1 MANNTFFGAWNP
13 GTMVL
18 PDTTDLDFGAWF
30 ISETGTIDD
39 TTYKKG
45 DWLIYICEAR
55 GTLSERSLWRMTNGV
70 VLFNLDN
77 HQNVPTSGY
86 YTKIRLDNAGNIID
100 AGDLEYDDLPKEA
113 TDKFDL
119 LTDDNIKKNIIEV
132 LQTIFQSDTLNP
144 IQLEYDDV
152 TGKISAQLKLDEET
166 IGLNEFGQLQAMGV
180 AESDGSSTATVEFDT
195 TKIDELEAKITEI
208 ENAIT
213 SLEPIEGDGIK
224 IETVPGGRIFG
235 LNLDGDSISI
245 NAYGQLCVNPNIFSE
260 YAPNGEGGS
269 GCANHEH
276 DVSDISGLT
285 EYIDNYISNVNIL
298 TQLQDNLAD
307 LVDGT
312 TIQINSSGQLTAI
325 AAAVGKHQHSMSDI
339 TDLDPEKA
347 DVWASQQ
354 YLHAKNSNE
363 DFNDGAVVMGNL
375 TIGEI
380 LISFNQLLQKH
391 ADKISQTANSV
402 GKIEPAEPNNIFE
415 AGIEAIYDAATELY
429 DTETGKMV
437 KCLPVLKV
445 KTSQIV
451 KYFGCYLNV
460 YIDGS
465 KVDTLNVFSHD
476 GWDFNVG
483 VVGNFNI
490 TYFGDAY
497 PDAKSFQGFY
507 NGYKVEF
514 SYSGLSEGYHNVR
527 FETVDVTSK
536 ETIQSES
543 ISVPVFET
551 VTPQITFSAFNPLS
565 SNKYVSGIKAYE
577 GDGVITATIEAQCY
591 KTRFAPLNQF
601 TVKDS
606 LNSEKDFESLTF
618 ENGKA
623 ILEYTTGITSDF
635 NGKFT
640 ITAKC
645 RNEIGTESAEVKA
658 TTDYVN
664 FDTTKLEK
672 YRVISD
678 TSYTPNGD
686 GSIVTFSDYPSAT
699 ALLDKYNDEA
709 QIVDDVA
716 KVNFV
721 NYKTSGIGPDYSNKP
736 AKQYITLKFE
746 LPKKINNFY
755 FDLLDGEKQEL
766 AENINGTKK
775 NIEIYA
781 AMSQNTTVQ
790 KWLNCNEPWIGY
802 GNAGE
807 EYLYNALD
815 LYRSDKV
822 RRYVTLGVRPTMV
835 AGYLFIKIGFYNSI
849 DLETLVESIEESLN
863 ERI

>member
-1 MANNTFFGAWNP
+1 MAINTFFGAWNP
-13 GTMVL
+13 TTNVL
-18 PDTTDLDFGAWF
+18 PDTVDLDFGAWF

-39 TTYKKG
+39 ITYNKG

-55 GTLSERSLWRMTNGV
+55 GTLNERSLWRMTNGV

-77 HQNVPTSGY
+77 HQNVPEPGY
-86 YTKIRLDNAGNIID
+86 YTKVRLDNAGNIID

-113 TDKFDL
+113 TDKFNL
-119 LTDDNIKKNIIEV
+119 LSDDNIKKNVIEIFK
-132 LQTIFQSDTLNP
+132 TIFQNDVLNP
-144 IQLEYDDV
+144 VQFEYDSN

-166 IGLNEFGQLQAMGV
+166 IGINEFGQL
-180 AESDGSSTATVEFDT
+180 
-195 TKIDELEAKITEI
+195 K
-208 ENAIT
+208 AI
-213 SLEPIEGDGIK
+213 GA
-224 IETVPGGRIFG
+224 VP
-235 LNLDGDSISI
+235 D
-245 NAYGQLCVNPNIFSE
+245 
-260 YAPNGEGGS
+260 GEGGS
-269 GCANHEH
+269 GCANHEY
-276 DVSDISGLT
+276 DVSDIKGLP
-285 EYIDNYISNVNIL
+285 EYINNYISNVNIL
-298 TQLQDNLAD
+298 TQLQDNLSN
-307 LVDGT
+307 LIDGI

-325 AAAVGKHQHSMSDI
+325 ASAVGKHQHSMSDI

-354 YLHAKNSNE
+354 YLHAKNDNE

-380 LISFNQLLQKH
+380 LISFNQLLKKQ
-391 ADKISQTANSV
+391 ADKIFQTENLI
-402 GKIEPAEPNNIFE
+402 GKIEPVEPNNIFE
-415 AGIEAIYDAATELY
+415 AGIEAVHTTATELY
-429 DTETGKMV
+429 DIEARKMV

-445 KTSQIV
+445 KTSKIV

-460 YIDGS
+460 YIDNE
-465 KVDTLNVFSHD
+465 KVDTLKVFSHD

-483 VVGNFNI
+483 TVGNFNI

-507 NGYKVEF
+507 QGFMVEF
-514 SYSGLSEGYHNVR
+514 SYSGLSEGYHTVR
-527 FETVDVTSK
+527 FETVDVTSQ

-551 VTPQITFSAFNPLS
+551 VTPQITFADYDTLP
-565 SNKYVSGIKAYE
+565 SNKYVSGVKAYE

-591 KTRFAPLNQF
+591 KSRFAPLNQF
-601 TVKDS
+601 TIKDS

-645 RNEIGTESAEVKA
+645 RNEIGTESVEVKA
-658 TTDYVN
+658 STDYIN
-664 FDTTKLEK
+664 FDTSKLEK
-672 YRVISD
+672 YRVIDD
-678 TSYTPNGD
+678 TNYIPNGD
-686 GSIVTFSDYPSAT
+686 GSVVTFSDYSSAT
-699 ALLDKYNDEA
+699 ALVDKYINEA
-709 QIVDDVA
+709 QIRDDVVYA
-716 KVNFV
+716 TFN
-721 NYKTSGIGPDYSNKP
+721 NYKPSGIGPDYSNKP

-755 FDLLDGEKQEL
+755 FDLVDGEKQEFS
-766 AENINGTKK
+766 ENINGTKK

-802 GNAGE
+802 GNSSKD
-807 EYLYNALD
+807 YLYNALD
-815 LYRSDKV
+815 LYRSNKI
-822 RRYVTLGVRPTMV
+822 RRYVTLGVRPPMV
-835 AGYLFIKIGFYNSI
+835 AGYLFIKIGFYTSI
-849 DLETLVESIEESLN
+849 DLKTLVESIEESLN

>member
-1 MANNTFFGAWNP
+1 MAINTFFGAWNP
-13 GTMVL
+13 TTNVL
-18 PDTTDLDFGAWF
+18 PDTVDLDFGAWF

-39 TTYKKG
+39 TTYNKG

-55 GTLSERSLWRMTNGV
+55 GTLNERSLWRMTNGV

-77 HQNVPTSGY
+77 HQNVPEPGY
-86 YTKIRLDNAGNIID
+86 YTKVRLDNAGNIID

-113 TDKFDL
+113 TDKFNL
-119 LTDDNIKKNIIEV
+119 LSDDNIKKNVIEIFK
-132 LQTIFQSDTLNP
+132 TIFQNDVLNP
-144 IQLEYDDV
+144 VQFEYDSN

-166 IGLNEFGQLQAMGV
+166 IGVNEFGQLKAMGV
-180 AESDGSSTATVEFDT
+180 ASD
-195 TKIDELEAKITEI
+195 
-208 ENAIT
+208 
-213 SLEPIEGDGIK
+213 
-224 IETVPGGRIFG
+224 
-235 LNLDGDSISI
+235 
-245 NAYGQLCVNPNIFSE
+245 
-260 YAPNGEGGS
+260 GEGGS

-276 DVSDISGLT
+276 DVSDISGLP
-285 EYIDNYISNVNIL
+285 EYINNYISNVNIL
-298 TQLQDNLAD
+298 TQLQDNLSN
-307 LVDGT
+307 LVDGV

-325 AAAVGKHQHSMSDI
+325 ASAVGKHHHTMSDI
-339 TDLDPEKA
+339 TDLDPAKA

-354 YLHAKNSNE
+354 YLHAKNNNE

-380 LISFNQLLQKH
+380 LISFNQLLKKQ
-391 ADKISQTANSV
+391 ADKIFQTANSI
-402 GKIEPAEPNNIFE
+402 GKIEPVEPNNIFE
-415 AGIEAIYDAATELY
+415 AGIEAVYTTATELY
-429 DTETGKMV
+429 DIETGKTV

-445 KTSQIV
+445 KTSKIV

-460 YIDGS
+460 YIDNE
-465 KVDTLNVFSHD
+465 KVDTLKVFSHD

-483 VVGNFNI
+483 TVGNFDI

-507 NGYKVEF
+507 KGFMVEF
-514 SYSGLSEGYHNVR
+514 SYSGLSEGYHTVR
-527 FETVDVTSK
+527 FETVDVTSQ

-551 VTPQITFSAFNPLS
+551 VTPQITFTDYDTLPP
-565 SNKYVSGIKAYE
+565 NKYVSGVKAYE

-591 KTRFAPLNQF
+591 KSRFAPLNQF
-601 TVKDS
+601 TIKDS

-623 ILEYTTGITSDF
+623 ILNYTTGITSDF

-645 RNEIGTESAEVKA
+645 RNEIGTESVEVKA
-658 TTDYVN
+658 STDHIN
-664 FDTTKLEK
+664 FDTSKLEK
-672 YRVISD
+672 YRVIDD
-678 TSYTPNGD
+678 TNYIPNGD
-686 GSIVTFSDYPSAT
+686 GSIVTFSDYSSAT
-699 ALLDKYNDEA
+699 ALVDKYINEA
-709 QIVDDVA
+709 QIRNDVVYA
-716 KVNFV
+716 TFT
-721 NYKTSGIGPDYSNKP
+721 NYKPSGIGPDYSNKP

-755 FDLLDGEKQEL
+755 FDLVDGKKQEFS
-766 AENINGTKK
+766 ENINGTKK

-802 GNAGE
+802 GNSGE
-807 EYLYNALD
+807 NYLYNALD
-815 LYRSDKV
+815 LYRSDKI
-822 RRYVTLGVRPTMV
+822 RRYVTLGVRPPMV
-835 AGYLFIKIGFYNSI
+835 AGYLFIKIGFYTSI
-849 DLETLVESIEESLN
+849 DLKTLVESIEESLN

>member
-1 MANNTFFGAWNP
+1 MAINTFFGAWNP
-13 GTMVL
+13 TTNVL
-18 PDTTDLDFGAWF
+18 PDTVDLDFGAWF

-39 TTYKKG
+39 ITYNKG

-55 GTLSERSLWRMTNGV
+55 GTLNERSLWRMTNGV

-77 HQNVPTSGY
+77 HQNVPEPGY
-86 YTKIRLDNAGNIID
+86 YTKVRLDNAGNIID

-113 TDKFDL
+113 TDKFNL
-119 LTDDNIKKNIIEV
+119 LSDDNIKKNVIEIFK
-132 LQTIFQSDTLNP
+132 TIFQNDVLNP
-144 IQLEYDDV
+144 VQFEYDSN

-166 IGLNEFGQLQAMGV
+166 IGVNEFGQLKAIGAV
-180 AESDGSSTATVEFDT
+180 SD
-195 TKIDELEAKITEI
+195 
-208 ENAIT
+208 
-213 SLEPIEGDGIK
+213 
-224 IETVPGGRIFG
+224 
-235 LNLDGDSISI
+235 
-245 NAYGQLCVNPNIFSE
+245 
-260 YAPNGEGGS
+260 GEGGS
-269 GCANHEH
+269 GCANHEY
-276 DVSDISGLT
+276 DVSDIKGLP
-285 EYIDNYISNVNIL
+285 EYINNYISNVNIL
-298 TQLQDNLAD
+298 TQLQDNLSN
-307 LVDGT
+307 LVDGI

-325 AAAVGKHQHSMSDI
+325 ASAVGKHQHSMSDI

-354 YLHAKNSNE
+354 YLHAKNNNE

-380 LISFNQLLQKH
+380 LISFNQLLKKQ
-391 ADKISQTANSV
+391 ADKIFQTENLI
-402 GKIEPAEPNNIFE
+402 GKIEPVEPNNIFE
-415 AGIEAIYDAATELY
+415 AGIEAVYTTATELY
-429 DTETGKMV
+429 DIETGKMV

-445 KTSQIV
+445 KTSKIV

-460 YIDGS
+460 YIDNE
-465 KVDTLNVFSHD
+465 KVDTLKVFSHD

-483 VVGNFNI
+483 TIGNFNI

-507 NGYKVEF
+507 KGFMVEF
-514 SYSGLSEGYHNVR
+514 SYPGLSEGYHTVR
-527 FETVDVTSK
+527 FETVDVTSQ

-551 VTPQITFSAFNPLS
+551 VTPQVTFTEYDTLP
-565 SNKYVSGIKAYE
+565 SNKYVSGVKAYE
-577 GDGVITATIEAQCY
+577 GDGVITATIEARCY
-591 KTRFAPLNQF
+591 KSKFAPLNQF
-601 TVKDS
+601 TIKDS

-645 RNEIGTESAEVKA
+645 RNEIGTESVEVKA
-658 TTDYVN
+658 STNYIN
-664 FDTTKLEK
+664 FDTSKLEK
-672 YRVISD
+672 YRVIDD
-678 TSYTPNGD
+678 TNYIPNGD
-686 GSIVTFSDYPSAT
+686 GSVVTFSNYSPAT
-699 ALLDKYNDEA
+699 ALVDKYINEA
-709 QIVDDVA
+709 QIRDDV
-716 KVNFV
+716 VYTTFN
-721 NYKTSGIGPDYSNKP
+721 NYKPSGIGPDYSNKP

-755 FDLLDGEKQEL
+755 FDLVDGEKQEFS
-766 AENINGTKK
+766 ENINGTKK

-802 GNAGE
+802 GNSSKD
-807 EYLYNALD
+807 YLYNALD
-815 LYRSDKV
+815 LYRSNKI
-822 RRYVTLGVRPTMV
+822 RRYVTLGVRPPMV
-835 AGYLFIKIGFYNSI
+835 AGYLFIKIGFYTSI
-849 DLETLVESIEESLN
+849 DLKTLVESIEESLN